1 MPAIIGRKVGMTQI
15 FGEDG
20 ARVPL
25 TVIEAGPCHVTQ
37 VKTKDTDGYD
47 AVQLGFGTTKPK
59 SLTKPELGHLKKASA
74 PPVRHLVEFSPE
86 ELGAEVAVGADPGDI
101 AAQLGPRVAQIGWI
115 ITDFNLGDGPDGIT
129 RVDRITSSAPDARVL
144 VLSGEMNRHAAAAA
158 SKAGFEVMDKP
169 ARPDKIVAWLERA

>member
-1 MPAIIGRKVGMTQI
+1 MITYSVVRMAPQSRII
-15 FGEDG
+15 
-20 ARVPL
+20 A
-25 TVIEAGPCHVTQ
+25 VIEDEP
-37 VKTKDTDGYD
+37 
-47 AVQLGFGTTKPK
+47 
-59 SLTKPELGHLKKASA
+59 ASA
-74 PPVRHLVEFSPE
+74 EALAMVLRDW
-86 ELGAEVAVGADPGDI
+86 GAEVAVGADPGDI

-115 ITDFNLGDGPDGIT
+115 ITDFNLGDGPDDIT